1 MAPHSRC
8 AMEPV
13 YILYIENMEMDFKLK
28 DGVVILAVIA
38 MFLFRISSKYMANEN
53 FFPAL
58 SSTIM
63 Q

>member
-1 MAPHSRC
+1 
-8 AMEPV
+8 MEPV